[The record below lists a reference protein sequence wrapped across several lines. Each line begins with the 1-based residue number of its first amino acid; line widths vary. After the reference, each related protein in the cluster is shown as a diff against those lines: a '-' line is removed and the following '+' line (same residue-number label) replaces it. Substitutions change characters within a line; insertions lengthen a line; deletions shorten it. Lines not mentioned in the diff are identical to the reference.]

1 MTDCRHRIIRFAVFA
16 RLAIAIHVC
25 LLAGLV
31 HSTTAASVQ
40 SRNFVVHGPDPI
52 VVRQVAEKA
61 EQLRQVIAQAWLGK
75 PLPNWAKPCPVQL
88 KITGGEAGG
97 VTSFSFDRGRVT
109 DQDMTLEGSPERI
122 LNSALPHEITHTIF
136 AWHFG
141 QPMPRWA
148 DEGACMLSEDLKE
161 LARQDEIV
169 AGLVR
174 RGGHMPLKT
183 LFSMEEY
190 PKDLLGFYGQG
201 YSVSR
206 FLIEIGGRKLF
217 LKFVAD
223 GIRNGW
229 DRAARENYNFPDTR
243 ELDRAWRSW
252 YGVVA
257 SRRQPGQAHHEATL
271 IAFRPDARSS
281 DDPNDS
287 RTIVNREIIRGQSP
301 ADAPATSSRLPRGS
315 RPRPVPQGRIP
326 QSVP

>member
-1 MTDCRHRIIRFAVFA
+1 MSTTCRRHVRFFVGVRIAS
-16 RLAIAIHVC
+16 C
-25 LLAGLV
+25 LLGLGYSAILPSL
-31 HSTTAASVQ
+31 HAASAR
-40 SRNFVVHGPDPI
+40 STNFVVHGPDAA

-61 EQLRQVIAQAWLGK
+61 ERLRNLVAQAWLGK
-75 PLPNWAKPCPVQL
+75 PLPNWSKPCPIQL

-141 QPMPRWA
+141 TPMPRWA
-148 DEGACMLSEDLKE
+148 DEGACMLSEDLRE

-169 AGLVR
+169 SGLIR
-174 RGGHMPLKT
+174 RGGHMPLGT
-183 LFSMEEY
+183 LFAMEEY

-223 GIRNGW
+223 GSREGW
-229 DRAARENYNFPDTR
+229 DTATRKHYNFADTR

-257 SRRQPGQAHHEATL
+257 SRRSPGQAHNEATL
-271 IAFRPDARSS
+271 VAFRPDAES
-281 DDPNDS
+281 DGS
-287 RTIVNREIIRGQSP
+287 RTVVNREIIRGQSP
-301 ADAPATSSRLPRGS
+301 ADSSTSGS
-315 RPRPVPQGRIP
+315 RNSTSNPPRLAPPGRSP
-326 QSVP
+326 R

>member
-1 MTDCRHRIIRFAVFA
+1 M
-16 RLAIAIHVC
+16 
-25 LLAGLV
+25 
-31 HSTTAASVQ
+31 STTRRRLVRFPVRLRLSAVLFSFGLATFPASVQ
-40 SRNFVVHGPDPI
+40 AASARSTNFVVHGPDAA

-61 EQLRQVIAQAWLGK
+61 ERLRLLVAQAWLGK
-75 PLPNWAKPCPVQL
+75 PLPNWSKPCPIQL

-141 QPMPRWA
+141 SPMPRWA
-148 DEGACMLSEDLKE
+148 DEGACMLSEDLRE

-169 AGLVR
+169 AGLIR
-174 RGGHMPLKT
+174 RGGHMPLGT
-183 LFSMEEY
+183 LFAMEEY

-201 YSVSR
+201 YSVAR

-223 GIRNGW
+223 GSREGW
-229 DRAARENYNFPDTR
+229 NEATRKHYNFADTR

-257 SRRQPGQAHHEATL
+257 SQRSPGQAHNEATL
-271 IAFRPDARSS
+271 VAFRPEAES
-281 DDPNDS
+281 DDS
-287 RTIVNREIIRGQSP
+287 RTVVNREIIRGQSP
-301 ADAPATSSRLPRGS
+301 ADSSATGS
-315 RPRPVPQGRIP
+315 RNARADQPRLAPPGRYPQ
-326 QSVP
+326 

>member
-1 MTDCRHRIIRFAVFA
+1 MPATCLRLIRSAVNARFALLTSACFFA
-16 RLAIAIHVC
+16 AFSQSV
-25 LLAGLV
+25 
-31 HSTTAASVQ
+31 SAASAR
-40 SRNFVVHGPDPI
+40 STNFVVHGPDPA

-61 EQLRQVIAQAWLGK
+61 ERLRHMIALAWLGK
-75 PLPNWAKPCPVQL
+75 PLPNWSSPCPIQL

-97 VTSFSFDRGRVT
+97 VTSFSFDKGRVT

-122 LNSALPHEITHTIF
+122 LNSALPHEITHTVF

-148 DEGACMLSEDLKE
+148 DEGACMLSEDLRE

-174 RGGHMPLKT
+174 KGGHMPLGT
-183 LFSMEEY
+183 LFAMEEY

-217 LKFVAD
+217 LKFVAEGSRD
-223 GIRNGW
+223 GW
-229 DRAARENYNFPDTR
+229 DSATRKHYNFADTK

-257 SRRQPGQAHHEATL
+257 SRRQPGEAHHEATL
-271 IAFRPDARSS
+271 VAFRPEAER
-281 DDPNDS
+281 NDS
-287 RTIVNREIIRGQSP
+287 RTVVNREIIRGQSP
-301 ADAPATSSRLPRGS
+301 ADSSSAPAAQPRAAAPRLAP
-315 RPRPVPQGRIP
+315 PGRNLR
-326 QSVP
+326 

>member
-1 MTDCRHRIIRFAVFA
+1 MPATCLRLFRFVVNA
-16 RLAIAIHVC
+16 RFSFLTC
-25 LLAGLV
+25 LCIVLPMPQAAP
-31 HSTTAASVQ
+31 AASV
-40 SRNFVVHGPDPI
+40 RTTNFVVHGPDPA

-61 EQLRQVIAQAWLGK
+61 ERLRHVIALAWLGK
-75 PLPNWAKPCPVQL
+75 PLPNWSSPCPIQL

-97 VTSFSFDRGRVT
+97 VTSFSFDKGRVT

-122 LNSALPHEITHTIF
+122 LNSALPHEITHTVF

-148 DEGACMLSEDLKE
+148 DEGACMLSEDLRE

-174 RGGHMPLKT
+174 KGGHMPLGT
-183 LFSMEEY
+183 LFAMEEY

-217 LKFVAD
+217 LKFVAE
-223 GIRNGW
+223 GAREGW
-229 DRAARENYNFPDTR
+229 DRATRKHYNFADTK

-257 SRRQPGQAHHEATL
+257 SRRQPGEAHHEATL
-271 IAFRPDARSS
+271 VAFRPETER
-281 DDPNDS
+281 NDS
-287 RTIVNREIIRGQSP
+287 RTVVNREIIRGQSP
-301 ADAPATSSRLPRGS
+301 ADSSASPAAPPRAAAPRL
-315 RPRPVPQGRIP
+315 VPPGR
-326 QSVP
+326 SLK